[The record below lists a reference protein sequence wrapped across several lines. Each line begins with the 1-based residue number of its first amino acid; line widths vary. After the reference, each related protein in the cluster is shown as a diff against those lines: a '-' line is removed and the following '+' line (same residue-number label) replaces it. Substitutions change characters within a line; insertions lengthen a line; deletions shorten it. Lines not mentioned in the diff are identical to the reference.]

1 MGSSVDFPVCLR
13 LQGKRVLLVGA
24 GSIAEERA
32 RQLVEAGARLRVVA
46 PKVGPHV
53 RALAEAGQLELLERT
68 YVPGDVRDQ
77 GLVFV
82 ATDDPRVS
90 QAVADE
96 ARALGVWLNT
106 ADVPELCDF
115 TLPSVGRRGA
125 LVVAVSSSGQAPALA
140 RQLRQQFIAQV
151 GPGHVQLAR
160 LSGWLRE
167 RLPRGA
173 ARMRLL
179 KQLVEGEAG
188 RLLIA
193 GERKAAWRRVR
204 AALETFGD
212 ESP

>member
-1 MGSSVDFPVCLR
+1 MSPCVDFPVCLR
-13 LQGKRVLLVGA
+13 LQGERVLLIGA
-24 GSIAEERA
+24 GTIADERSQ
-32 RQLVEAGARLRVVA
+32 QLVDAGAHVRVVA
-46 PKVGPHV
+46 PEVGPRI
-53 RALAEAGQLELLERT
+53 RALARAGRLELLERP
-68 YVPGDVRDQ
+68 YAPGDVHGQR
-77 GLVFV
+77 LVFV
-82 ATDDPRVS
+82 ATDDVRVS
-90 QAVADE
+90 QAVAAE

-115 TLPSVGRRGA
+115 TLPSVGRRGS
-125 LVVAVSSSGQAPALA
+125 LVVAVSSSGRAPALA
-140 RQLRQQFIAQV
+140 RLLRQQFAAQL

-188 RLLIA
+188 RLMIA
-193 GERKAAWRRVR
+193 GQRKAAWSQVR

-212 ESP
+212 ETR

>member
-1 MGSSVDFPVCLR
+1 MRPPVDFPVCLR
-13 LQGKRVLLVGA
+13 LHGKRVLLIGA
-24 GSIAEERA
+24 GTIADARGPQLVDAGAQVRVVSPTVGPRVRA
-32 RQLVEAGARLRVVA
+32 LVEAGRL
-46 PKVGPHV
+46 
-53 RALAEAGQLELLERT
+53 EWLERA
-68 YVPGDVRDQ
+68 YAPGDVQ
-77 GLVFV
+77 GQQLVFV
-82 ATDDPRVS
+82 ATDDTRVS
-90 QAVADE
+90 QAVALE

-140 RQLRQQFIAQV
+140 RQLRQQFTAQLE
-151 GPGHVQLAR
+151 PGHVQLAR

-179 KQLVEGEAG
+179 KHLVEGEAG

-212 ESP
+212 ET